1 MRLPSEEPGHPVGAL
16 ALAAAAV
23 IQNASFYYISTH
35 SFQVER
41 GYWLHR
47 TGDYVS
53 CANEFSATN
62 WLRATNMY
70 VDKIK
75 KDLTDDN
82 WRAIF
87 DALDR
92 LQETRAQEAQVE
104 AGVVLEE
111 REPLLPADPPT
122 PPSA

>member
-1 MRLPSEEPGHPVGAL
+1 
-16 ALAAAAV
+16 
-23 IQNASFYYISTH
+23 
-35 SFQVER
+35 
-41 GYWLHR
+41 
-47 TGDYVS
+47 
-53 CANEFSATN
+53 
-62 WLRATNMY
+62 MY

-111 REPLLPADPPT
+111 CEPLFPADPPT

>member
-1 MRLPSEEPGHPVGAL
+1 
-16 ALAAAAV
+16 
-23 IQNASFYYISTH
+23 
-35 SFQVER
+35 
-41 GYWLHR
+41 
-47 TGDYVS
+47 
-53 CANEFSATN
+53 
-62 WLRATNMY
+62 MY